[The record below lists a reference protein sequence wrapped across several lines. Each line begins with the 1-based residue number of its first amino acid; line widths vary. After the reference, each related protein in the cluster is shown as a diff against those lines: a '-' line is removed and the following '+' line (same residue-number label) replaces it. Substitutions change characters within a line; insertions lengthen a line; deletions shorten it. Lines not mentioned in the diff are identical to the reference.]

1 MEKYNSELS
10 FNEVIGFFERNYL
23 KNRTVVSKHVES
35 ILDDIASTT
44 NLPMEKLSFKTGS
57 SYSTWEVP
65 PSWNV
70 KEAWLKDKNGA
81 VIGSYEMHPLFVS
94 PFSSAVSKKITFEE
108 LENHVFSEPNQPDA
122 FAYNWRYAMDY
133 RLRLKDWGIS
143 LPLNTVNELRKKGL
157 QEEYEIFIDIDVED
171 GELLIGDITLQG
183 ESEKTICFL
192 ADHCHPG
199 QVNDS
204 FSGIGLFMMVMA
216 SLAKLKNRK
225 YTYKLLVMPE
235 TVGSA
240 IYITEF
246 FDEIKKNFIGTMFS
260 EMVGWGDN
268 WYIKK
273 TREAN
278 TYMDEVAEA
287 LAKKWS
293 DLNPTKFFSVYG
305 NDELMFNNVGTN
317 IPSLSLQKHPFIEYH
332 TSNDTPD
339 RVREED
345 MQRAFEITMDLVNIV
360 ENDGIYKFN
369 QPVPFWMTRFDLFA
383 DDQWETEDFLKNFDI
398 VYKNLDG
405 TKSLLEVA
413 NESNCSFDY
422 IHQYVEKMKENN
434 LITRLSS
441 VHD

>member
-1 MEKYNSELS
+1 MQNFETELS
-10 FNEVIGFFERNYL
+10 FEEVIGFFERNYL
-23 KNRTVVSKHVES
+23 KNRTIVSRDVES
-35 ILDDIASTT
+35 ILDDVAKTT
-44 NLPMEKLSFKTGS
+44 NLEMTKHRFKTGEVF
-57 SYSTWEVP
+57 STWEVP

-70 KEAWLKDKNGA
+70 KQAWLKDKKGKL
-81 VIGSYEMHPLFVS
+81 IGSYEMHPLFVS
-94 PFSSAVSKKITFEE
+94 PFSCAVDQEITFKE
-108 LENHVFSEPNQPDA
+108 LEGHIFSEPNQPDA

-133 RLRLKDWGIS
+133 RLRLKEWGIS
-143 LPLNTVNELRKKGL
+143 LPLNVVNELRERGED
-157 QEEYEIFIDIDVED
+157 EEYEILIDIDVED
-171 GELLIGDITLQG
+171 GELLIGDITLKG

-192 ADHCHPG
+192 SDHCHPG

-204 FSGIGLFMMVMA
+204 FTGIGLFMMVMA
-216 SLAKLKNRK
+216 TLAKMPNRK
-225 YTYKLLVMPE
+225 YTYKFLIMPE

-240 IYITEF
+240 IYITKF
-246 FDEIKKNFIGTMFS
+246 YDELKKNFIGTMFS
-260 EMVGWGDN
+260 EMVGWGEN

-278 TYMDEVAEA
+278 TYMDEIADA
-287 LAKKWS
+287 LAKKW
-293 DLNPTKFFSVYG
+293 DGLNPTEFFSVYG

-339 RVREED
+339 RVQESD
-345 MQRAFEITMDLVNIV
+345 MQRAFDITMDMVNII
-360 ENDGIYKFN
+360 ENDAIYKFN

-383 DDQWETEDFLKNFDI
+383 DDQWQTEDFLKNFDI

-405 TKSLLEVA
+405 DKSLVEVA
-413 NESNCSFDY
+413 NKSNCSFDY
-422 IHQYVEKMKENN
+422 IYQYVQKMKEYN